1 MPTSTSDMNVV
12 ETTPFPHVLF
22 QKLCEI
28 KDRKERVEYLKNNG
42 NNFFIKT
49 ILQLAWNDNVKL
61 DLPSGKPPNLDTEK
75 LTDEDK
81 IELDK
86 AIQLISPIGKCV
98 KGSPIKAIEKENI
111 FTQILMGMPK
121 ESGEIL
127 VAAKDGNILTVKSKK
142 YSKITKPLVSD
153 AFPDI
158 F

>member
-1 MPTSTSDMNVV
+1 MPTSTSNMNVV

-22 QKLCEI
+22 QELCEI
-28 KDRKERVEYLKNNG
+28 KDRKKRVEHLKNNG

-61 DLPSGKPPNLDTEK
+61 DIPSGKPPNLDPEK
-75 LTDEDK
+75 LPTDDE
-81 IELDK
+81 IELEK
-86 AIQLISPIGKCV
+86 AIQLISPIGQCV
-98 KGSPIKAIEKENI
+98 VNSPRSAIEKENI
-111 FTQILMGMPK
+111 FTQIMSGMPK